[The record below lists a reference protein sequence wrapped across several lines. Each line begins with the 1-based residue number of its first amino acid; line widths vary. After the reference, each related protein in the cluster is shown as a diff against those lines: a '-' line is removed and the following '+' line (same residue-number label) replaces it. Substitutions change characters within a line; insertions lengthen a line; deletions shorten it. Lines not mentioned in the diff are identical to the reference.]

1 MLKKFEL
8 LIFIRTAVI
17 NTLKQLIFR
26 KLKKNYIPQ
35 ISMASKLLGFK
46 EFTFCLLFLFPFQ
59 TRKLSQ
65 HVGGKQ
71 LYI

>member
-26 KLKKNYIPQ
+26 KLKKI
-35 ISMASKLLGFK
+35 
-46 EFTFCLLFLFPFQ
+46 TFLKFLWHQSFWDLKNLRFVFFFLFPFQ